1 MKLLYAN
8 DAKGEHADS
17 WYHATCQTPA
27 RSPLESHLDVDVCVV
42 GAGYTGLS
50 TALHLTQA
58 NRSVVVLDA
67 HRIGWGA
74 SGRNGGQLGSGFNQS
89 QAELE
94 RSLGNERAHALW
106 TLAEEA
112 KKTVHDMCATYD
124 IDIEYQPGII
134 HADHRARFVADTHV
148 DCEKLINDYAY
159 DAIET
164 LSRKELRSLVD
175 SPHYF
180 GGSLDRGAGHLHPLK
195 LAAGLAVAAETEG
208 AQLFEM
214 SEVIRIVHATDTT
227 HDKPLRVVTPGGSVR
242 AERVVIACNGY
253 LDTLEP
259 RVARHVMPINNYI
272 VATEPLGDLARELI
286 ADNHAVADSRFVV
299 NYFRRSGD
307 DRLLFGGGESY
318 GYQFPSDITNLV
330 RKPLLQVFPQ
340 LANVSIDYA
349 WGGTLA
355 ITRSRLPCVQ
365 QLSHRVYS
373 AAGYSGHGVALAIM
387 SGRAIS
393 EALNGDTSR
402 FELLQ
407 NLPTAQF
414 PGPSAL
420 RPALLALAMSGYSLL
435 DRL

>member
-8 DAKGEHADS
+8 DTCGKHADS
-17 WYHATCQTPA
+17 WYHATCQTPV
-27 RSPLESHLDVDVCVV
+27 RPTLEGHLDVDVCVV

-50 TALHLTQA
+50 AALHLARA
-58 NRSVVVLDA
+58 NQSVVVLDA

-89 QAELE
+89 QLELE

-112 KKTVHDMCATYD
+112 KQTVHNICSSYD
-124 IDIEYQPGII
+124 IDIEYRPGII
-134 HADHRARFVADTHV
+134 HADHRARFVAGTHA
-148 DCEKLINDYAY
+148 DCDKLINDYAY
-159 DAIET
+159 DDIEA
-164 LSRKELRSLVD
+164 LSRDELRSLVG

-208 AQLFEM
+208 ARLFEM

-227 HDKPLRVVTPGGSVR
+227 QDKPLRVVTPHGSVR

-253 LDTLEP
+253 LDALEP
-259 RVARHVMPINNYI
+259 RVSRCVMPINNYI
-272 VATEPLGDLARELI
+272 VATEPLGDLARDLLS
-286 ADNHAVADSRFVV
+286 ANHAVADSRFVV
-299 NYFRRSGD
+299 NYFRRSSD
-307 DRLLFGGGESY
+307 DRLLFGGSESY
-318 GYQFPSDITNLV
+318 GYRFPTDIASQV

-340 LANVSIDYA
+340 LENVSIDYA

-365 QLSHRVYS
+365 QLSQRVYS
-373 AAGYSGHGVALAIM
+373 AAGYSGHGVALAVM
-387 SGRAIS
+387 SGRATS
-393 EALNGDTSR
+393 EALNGDSSR

-407 NLPTAQF
+407 SLPSAQF